1 MKTLKIKYC
10 NEVFKNCFH
19 LRDNLE
25 ELQYE
30 CNHPEIVKKSQGS
43 RFISKRKR
51 GLNINIPDW
60 CPLED

>member
-10 NEVFKNCFH
+10 NEVFKECFY
-19 LRDNLE
+19 LRDDLE
-25 ELQYE
+25 KLQYK
-30 CNHPEIVKKSQGS
+30 CKHPEVVKKSKGE

-51 GLNINIPDW
+51 GLKVEIPGW

>member
-10 NEVFKNCFH
+10 NEIFKNCFH

-30 CNHPEIVKKSQGS
+30 CNHPEIVKKSQG
-43 RFISKRKR
+43 IDLYRKESV
-51 GLNINIPDW
+51 D
-60 CPLED
+60 